1 MTWVRSTIYPGLQ
14 RPTNIERAG
23 KGGGGLVLGKRIVL
37 ASCGRLTRG
46 LRPEEVNED
55 ENGIRTTGCSPCCGS
70 ALVRI
75 RDAFT
80 RAPLRRATYCASR
93 RGRDEDL
100 YSNDFIE

>member
-55 ENGIRTTGCSPCCGS
+55 ENGIRTTATLLVAVLRWCAFAMLLP
-70 ALVRI
+70 ALLFAGPLTAPAAEGATRI
-75 RDAFT
+75 ST
-80 RAPLRRATYCASR
+80 ATTLLS
-93 RGRDEDL
+93 
-100 YSNDFIE
+100 